1 METDGINLLEAVKQ
15 EAAAVGSLF
24 RDTLPGRDALWDFM
38 DVNNWFGL
46 EHIGAGRDARVPSL
60 EPMQKSLNLWLRAYG
75 KSRSEKIDLMLE
87 AYAPVFPQTCS
98 LFQQFIQ
105 KTDCKERD
113 STWKLLDF
121 ILASLDREID
131 AYDANGIR
139 NFIMCANQE
148 LSLTGMRQL
157 VSFLN
162 MAGKENWSYQFQ
174 SRQIVKPEN
183 GAYPLEQFSIMAYTV
198 FNEES
203 WKAHNLVEKA
213 AKKRKYADL
222 WLFTALH
229 FQRCL
234 IPGRR

>member
-121 ILASLDREID
+121 ILASLDRETLRIL
-131 AYDANGIR
+131 
-139 NFIMCANQE
+139 C
-148 LSLTGMRQL
+148 
-157 VSFLN
+157 
-162 MAGKENWSYQFQ
+162 
-174 SRQIVKPEN
+174 
-183 GAYPLEQFSIMAYTV
+183 
-198 FNEES
+198 
-203 WKAHNLVEKA
+203 
-213 AKKRKYADL
+213 RKYAE
-222 WLFTALH
+222 AH
-229 FQRCL
+229 YSQRKMTDSYL
-234 IPGRR
+234 QVYISTLYKFS